1 MEVWD
6 IFRDCKSGIDFEN
19 TVVKFLRCLAFEANR
34 TGKDDGGIDIVAT
47 TSILPQCVSLG
58 DPRILLQLVHDL
70 IHHRLQRCLQ
80 ISVLLLAL
88 GDL

>member
-47 TSILPQCVSLG
+47 TSIL
-58 DPRILLQLVHDL
+58 
-70 IHHRLQRCLQ
+70 
-80 ISVLLLAL
+80 
-88 GDL
+88 

>member
-47 TSILPQCVSLG
+47 TSILRSKSILWV
-58 DPRILLQLVHDL
+58 PRPKASS
-70 IHHRLQRCLQ
+70 RK
-80 ISVLLLAL
+80 
-88 GDL
+88 

>member
-1 MEVWD
+1 MNLAEFLLSGQREV
-6 IFRDCKSGIDFEN
+6 
-19 TVVKFLRCLAFEANR
+19 LRQVFPIGPEDLIPE
-34 TGKDDGGIDIVAT
+34 II
-47 TSILPQCVSLG
+47 PQCVSLG

>member
-47 TSILPQCVSLG
+47 TSILSTKYTFYIQCKYFTPPNRPSC
-58 DPRILLQLVHDL
+58 HD
-70 IHHRLQRCLQ
+70 RKVER
-80 ISVLLLAL
+80 
-88 GDL
+88 

>member
-47 TSILPQCVSLG
+47 TSVLSTKYTFYI
-58 DPRILLQLVHDL
+58 HL
-70 IHHRLQRCLQ
+70 IHLWGSARSKRFMLVQ
-80 ISVLLLAL
+80 IIMVAAENP
-88 GDL
+88 